1 MFFKNLLL
9 TDDPRQ
15 IKDITR
21 VSESFKNIRANLMFA
36 LAGMKEEGAKIIL
49 FTSAEQGDGKS
60 TSCIN
65 VAAAYADSNAKVLII
80 DADLRRPKMAR
91 YSNCDKKTKGLSDY
105 LGGFC
110 ELDEVITRP
119 AGLNF
124 DFLFSGRVPPNP
136 SELLMLDKVENMFKE
151 LSEKYDYIF
160 VDTPPV
166 GIVSETIYL
175 TQFVTGV
182 VVVVKKD
189 SSHFKA
195 VQESISLLEFAKAN
209 ILGFVMNDA
218 FDAKAKKYYYKRR
231 RYYYYE

>member
-9 TDDPRQ
+9 TDDPKQ

-36 LAGMKEEGAKIIL
+36 LAGIKETKAKIIL

-60 TSCIN
+60 TTCIN
-65 VAAAYADSNAKVLII
+65 VAAAYADSNANVLVI
-80 DADLRRPKMAR
+80 DADLRRPKIAR
-91 YSNCDKKTKGLSDY
+91 YSNHDRKAKGLSDY

-110 ELDEVITRP
+110 GLEDVITRP
-119 AGLNF
+119 DGCNF
-124 DFLFSGRVPPNP
+124 DCIFSGRVPPNP
-136 SELLMLDKVENMFKE
+136 SELLMIEEVEKMFEK
-151 LSEKYDYIF
+151 LSERYDYIF

-182 VVVVKKD
+182 VLVAKKD

-218 FDAKAKKYYYKRR
+218 FDAKAKRYYYKRR